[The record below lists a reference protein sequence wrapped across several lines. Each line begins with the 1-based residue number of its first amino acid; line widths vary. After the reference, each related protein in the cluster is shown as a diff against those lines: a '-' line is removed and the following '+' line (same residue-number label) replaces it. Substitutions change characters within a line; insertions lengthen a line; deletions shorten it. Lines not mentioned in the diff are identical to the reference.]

1 MSGEPKRIVI
11 VGGGYVGMYTALKA
25 QKKLSGGRAEIVVID
40 PQPNM
45 TYQPFLPEAAAGS
58 VEPRHV
64 VVPLRRVLKK
74 CRIITG
80 SVTDIRHSARTVTVA
95 PIEGP
100 VYDLGYDILVVAPGS
115 VPRTLPIPGLAEQ
128 GVGFRTIG
136 EAIYLR
142 NFVLSRLDF
151 AASTLDEAVRRRA
164 LSFVFVG
171 GGYAGIEAIAELQDM
186 ARYACR
192 YYPNLEPHE
201 MRWVMVEAANRVM
214 PEVSVAL
221 ASYTVDRL
229 IERNIDVRLSTRLES
244 AVGGHI
250 VLSDGT
256 EFDADILV
264 WTAGVK
270 AHPLLA
276 KSDLPVDDKG
286 RLKCKANLAV
296 DGLVGVFSAGDCAAV
311 PDLSKDD
318 PNALTGP
325 SAQHAVRQA
334 AVLGDN
340 LARFVNGQELKVYKH
355 AYVGSVASLGLYRG
369 VAELY
374 GVKVKGILAWFLHRS
389 YHVSRMPTFNRKVRV
404 LADWTAALFFPR
416 EVVSLGQLQMPR
428 QEWSSA
434 ITPIQSEGAA
444 GSGHSPD
451 QLAGSR
457 DADIATGAPADTGSN

>member
-1 MSGEPKRIVI
+1 MSTEPKRILI
-11 VGGGYVGMYTALKA
+11 VGGGYVGMYTALRA
-25 QKKLSGGRAEIVVID
+25 QKKLSRGRAEIVVVD

-74 CRIITG
+74 CRVITG
-80 SVTDIRHSARTVTVA
+80 TVSDIRHADHRATIT
-95 PIEGP
+95 PIEGDS
-100 VYDLGYDILVVAPGS
+100 YELGYDVLVVAPGS
-115 VPRTLPIPGLAEQ
+115 VARTLPIPGLAEH
-128 GVGFRTIG
+128 GVGFKTIG

-151 AASTLDEAVRRRA
+151 AASTQDVKARRRA
-164 LSFVFVG
+164 LNFAFVG
-171 GGYAGIEAIAELQDM
+171 GGYAGIEAIAELEDM

-192 YYPNLEPHE
+192 YYPNLQADD
-201 MRWVMVEAANRVM
+201 MRWVMIEAADRVM

-229 IERNIDVRLSTRLES
+229 TERRIDVRLSTRLES
-244 AVGGHI
+244 AAGGHI
-250 VLSDGT
+250 VLSDGE
-256 EFDADILV
+256 EFDTDTLV

-276 KSDLPVDDKG
+276 RSDLPVDEKG
-286 RLKCKANLAV
+286 RLECRANLTV
-296 DGLVGVFSAGDCAAV
+296 KGVEGVFSAGDCAAV

-318 PNALTGP
+318 PAALCGP

-334 AVLGDN
+334 ATLAKN
-340 LARFVNGQELKVYKH
+340 LARMINGQELLDYKH
-355 AYVGSVASLGLYRG
+355 AYAGSVASLGLYRG

-374 GVKVKGILAWFLHRS
+374 GVKVRGPLAWFIHRT
-389 YHVSRMPTFNRKVRV
+389 YHLARVPTFNRKVRV

-416 EVVSLGQLQMPR
+416 EVVSLGQLQTPKD
-428 QEWSSA
+428 EWASA
-434 ITPIQSEGAA
+434 T
-444 GSGHSPD
+444 
-451 QLAGSR
+451 
-457 DADIATGAPADTGSN
+457 TT